1 MRPASQAYTLLRR
14 HRVRQDDDWVD
25 PNGDSDNDGTKN
37 KDDSDTGGGSSGG
50 GEGGGSSGGG
60 GGGGGNF
67 TGTNPDLNPEGDNDD
82 DGTLNKARRQQPSF
96 KALCSTGPLA

>member
-1 MRPASQAYTLLRR
+1 M
-14 HRVRQDDDWVD
+14 RQDDDWVD
-25 PNGDSDNDGTKN
+25 PNGDSDKDGTKN
-37 KDDSDTGGGSSGG
+37 KDDPDTGGGSSGG
-50 GEGGGSSGGG
+50 GEGGGSSG

-96 KALCSTGPLA
+96 KALCRSGPLA

>member
-1 MRPASQAYTLLRR
+1 M
-14 HRVRQDDDWVD
+14 RQDDDWVD
-25 PNGDSDNDGTKN
+25 PNGDSDKDGTKN

-60 GGGGGNF
+60 GGGF

-96 KALCSTGPLA
+96 KALCRSGLLV

>member
-1 MRPASQAYTLLRR
+1 M
-14 HRVRQDDDWVD
+14 RQDDDWVD

-60 GGGGGNF
+60 GF

-96 KALCSTGPLA
+96 KALCRTCLLV

>member
-1 MRPASQAYTLLRR
+1 M
-14 HRVRQDDDWVD
+14 RQDDDWVD
-25 PNGDSDNDGTKN
+25 PNGDSDKDGTKN

-60 GGGGGNF
+60 GGF

-96 KALCSTGPLA
+96 KALCGTCLLV

>member
-1 MRPASQAYTLLRR
+1 M
-14 HRVRQDDDWVD
+14 RQDDDWVD
-25 PNGDSDNDGTKN
+25 PNGDSDKDGTKN

-60 GGGGGNF
+60 GGF

-96 KALCSTGPLA
+96 KALCRTGPLV

>member
-1 MRPASQAYTLLRR
+1 M
-14 HRVRQDDDWVD
+14 RQDDDWVD

-60 GGGGGNF
+60 GGF

-96 KALCSTGPLA
+96 KALCRTCLLA

>member
-1 MRPASQAYTLLRR
+1 M
-14 HRVRQDDDWVD
+14 RQDDDWVD

-37 KDDSDTGGGSSGG
+37 KDDPDTGGGSSGG

-60 GGGGGNF
+60 GGF

-82 DGTLNKARRQQPSF
+82 DGTLNKARRQEPSF
-96 KALCSTGPLA
+96 KALCRSGLLA

>member
-1 MRPASQAYTLLRR
+1 M
-14 HRVRQDDDWVD
+14 RQDDDWVD

-60 GGGGGNF
+60 GGF
-67 TGTNPDLNPEGDNDD
+67 TGTNPDLNPEGDNGD
-82 DGTLNKARRQQPSF
+82 DGTLNKARRQEPSF
-96 KALCSTGPLA
+96 KALCRSGLLA

>member
-1 MRPASQAYTLLRR
+1 M
-14 HRVRQDDDWVD
+14 RQDDDWVD

-60 GGGGGNF
+60 GGF

-96 KALCSTGPLA
+96 KALCRTCLLV

>member
-1 MRPASQAYTLLRR
+1 M
-14 HRVRQDDDWVD
+14 RQDDDWAD

-60 GGGGGNF
+60 GGF

-96 KALCSTGPLA
+96 KALCRSGLLV